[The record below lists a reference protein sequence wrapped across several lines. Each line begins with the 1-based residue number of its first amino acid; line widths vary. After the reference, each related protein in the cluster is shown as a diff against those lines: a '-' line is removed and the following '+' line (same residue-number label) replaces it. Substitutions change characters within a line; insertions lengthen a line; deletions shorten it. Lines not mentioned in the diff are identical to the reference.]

1 MAQPI
6 TGPYRF
12 DVAARMAQTV
22 GDGPRIEPVEDSE
35 MSAEAR
41 AIVDKV
47 RAGAG
52 AGPAAIV
59 PEHMRTMAHHPD
71 LFRSQMDL
79 AAVLYNG
86 LISPRER
93 ELAILRIGWLAGA
106 PYEWGEHVRISQRF
120 GMTPEEVER
129 ATNGSDAPGWS
140 EHEAAILRGVEE
152 LLADFAI
159 SEKTWNTLAK
169 SWNTAQMIEFPSMVG
184 QYVVTAYIQNS
195 VRSRLGDGNPGL
207 TNR

>member
-22 GDGPRIEPVEDSE
+22 AEGPRIEPLDDAE
-35 MSAEAR
+35 MTPEVR
-41 AIVDKV
+41 EICDRV

-59 PEHMRTMAHHPD
+59 PEYMRTMARHPA
-71 LFRSQMDL
+71 LFEAQMEIG
-79 AAVLYNG
+79 AMLYNG
-86 LISPRER
+86 LIPPRER

-106 PYEWGEHVRISQRF
+106 PYEWGEHVRISQRV
-120 GMTPEEVER
+120 GVTPEEVER
-129 ATNGSDAPGWS
+129 ATNGSDADGWS

-159 SEKTWNTLAK
+159 SDRTWATLAK
-169 SWNTAQMIEFPSMVG
+169 SWNEAQMLEFPSMVG
-184 QYVVTAYIQNS
+184 QYVATAYIQNS
-195 VRSRLGDGNPGL
+195 VRSRLGEGNPGL
-207 TNR
+207 THR

>member
-12 DVAARMAQTV
+12 DIAARMAQTV
-22 GDGPRIEPVEDSE
+22 GEGPRVEPLDDSA

-41 AIVDKV
+41 AIVDEV

-52 AGPAAIV
+52 AGPATIV
-59 PEHMRTMAHHPD
+59 PEYMRTMAHHPA
-71 LFRSQMDL
+71 LFQRQMEMG
-79 AAVLYNG
+79 ATLYNG
-86 LISPRER
+86 LIPPRER
-93 ELAILRIGWLAGA
+93 ELAILRVGWLAGA
-106 PYEWGEHVRISQRF
+106 PYEWGEHVRISQRV
-120 GMTPEEVER
+120 GVTPDEIER

-159 SEKTWNTLAK
+159 SERTWATLAK
-169 SWNTAQMIEFPSMVG
+169 TWNTAQMLEFPSMVG

-195 VRSRLGDGNPGL
+195 VRSRLGEGNPGL
-207 TNR
+207 THR